1 MARPIVSTGLQ
12 RYRDVLRAPQVTPLV
27 ASALVAVLPI
37 GMGTLAVVVFVQ
49 RQTGSYGTAGLVAA
63 ALAFGAAVATPMLG
77 RLIDRVG
84 QARVLV
90 PCAVVSPVALAGVV
104 PVAHAG
110 ASAGALGAVAFVA
123 GSSAPPVLSCL
134 RSMWPI
140 LLGGHDHLV
149 RTGLAVD
156 ALLLEAAFIVGPLV
170 AAVLI
175 AAVSP
180 QSALLAA
187 AGGTMA
193 GTLAFAAASPMRN
206 TRGAARTDRRLLGP
220 LRARGL
226 QTILLATFP
235 VGVLFGGFDVIAPAI
250 GDDVAGRQSVGG
262 LLIALSAVGSALGGL
277 WWGMRSVTAPL
288 RGYVAAAC
296 LMPLGLS
303 LVAVPDTLAALALL
317 ALLFGMPFAPFSV
330 AGGELM
336 HRLAT
341 PGMGTESFTWVTT
354 ALIAGAATGQAI
366 SGPLVDHAGWRIAA
380 VVCASVGAVGAALLA
395 ARRHTLIP
403 TTGEDLDHR

>member
-1 MARPIVSTGLQ
+1 MARPMVSTGLQ
-12 RYRDVLRAPQVTPLV
+12 RYRAVLRAPQVAPLV

-63 ALAFGAAVATPMLG
+63 ALALGAAVATPMLG

-90 PCAVVSPVALAGVV
+90 PCAVVSPVALAGIV
-104 PVAHAG
+104 PVADAG

-134 RSMWPI
+134 RSMWPT
-140 LLGGHDHLV
+140 LLGGDGHLV

-156 ALLLEAAFIVGPLV
+156 ALLLEAAFIAGPLV
-170 AAVLI
+170 AAILI

-180 QSALLAA
+180 QSALLVA
-187 AGGTMA
+187 AGATMA

-220 LRARGL
+220 LRAQGL

-250 GDDVAGRQSVGG
+250 GEAAAKASVPAIVAPAATR
-262 LLIALSAVGSALGGL
+262 SAL
-277 WWGMRSVTAPL
+277 
-288 RGYVAAAC
+288 C
-296 LMPLGLS
+296 
-303 LVAVPDTLAALALL
+303 
-317 ALLFGMPFAPFSV
+317 
-330 AGGELM
+330 GE
-336 HRLAT
+336 
-341 PGMGTESFTWVTT
+341 
-354 ALIAGAATGQAI
+354 
-366 SGPLVDHAGWRIAA
+366 
-380 VVCASVGAVGAALLA
+380 
-395 ARRHTLIP
+395 
-403 TTGEDLDHR
+403 